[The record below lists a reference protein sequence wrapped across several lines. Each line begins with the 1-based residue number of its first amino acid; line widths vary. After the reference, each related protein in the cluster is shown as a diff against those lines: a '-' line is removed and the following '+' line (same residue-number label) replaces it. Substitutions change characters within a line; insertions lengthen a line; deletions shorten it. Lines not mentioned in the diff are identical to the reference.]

1 MNLKFLFF
9 ELPIYFSEIR
19 LMDYYKDLYILYK
32 MQIYEI
38 ILTFFLHTNINEIL
52 NNSSVMVRPVNV
64 TFYTTPAFLPSV
76 EI

>member
-1 MNLKFLFF
+1 
-9 ELPIYFSEIR
+9 
-19 LMDYYKDLYILYK
+19 

-64 TFYTTPAFLPSV
+64 KNCTYLLKHFTKLFKYQYSDNKIKLRLYQNLIFCVLIHYFFATLG
-76 EI
+76 